1 MSRNNIPTE
10 DNTIGTPRY
19 PARETE
25 PQDLGSI
32 NNGTI
37 GTGAKKT
44 MEKKENFVNKGSEQK
59 EKVALYSS
67 KNLSWTGVGKLIKG
81 YNILNKDTA
90 EKWLTKNGVRI
101 ATPEEI
107 KKEYDL

>member
-1 MSRNNIPTE
+1 MSRDSLPSE
-10 DNTIGTPRY
+10 DNIVGTPRY
-19 PARETE
+19 PARQSE

-37 GTGAKKT
+37 GTGAKKKI
-44 MEKKENFVNKGSEQK
+44 EKKENFINRSSEQK

-81 YNILNKDTA
+81 YNILNKDAA
-90 EKWLTKNGVRI
+90 EKWLTKSGVRI

>member
-1 MSRNNIPTE
+1 MSRDSVPTE
-10 DNTIGTPRY
+10 DNIIGQPRY
-19 PARETE
+19 PYRESE

-44 MEKKENFVNKGSEQK
+44 MEKKENFVNKGSVNK
-59 EKVALYSS
+59 EKVAIYSS
-67 KNLSWTGVGKLIKG
+67 KNLSWSGVGKLIKG
-81 YNILNKDTA
+81 YNILDKDTA
-90 EKWLTKNGVRI
+90 DKWLEKNAVRL

>member
-1 MSRNNIPTE
+1 MSRNSIPNE
-10 DNTIGTPRY
+10 DNIVGAPRY
-19 PARETE
+19 PARQSE

-37 GTGAKKT
+37 GTGAKKKV
-44 MEKKENFVNKGSEQK
+44 EKKENFVNRGSEKK